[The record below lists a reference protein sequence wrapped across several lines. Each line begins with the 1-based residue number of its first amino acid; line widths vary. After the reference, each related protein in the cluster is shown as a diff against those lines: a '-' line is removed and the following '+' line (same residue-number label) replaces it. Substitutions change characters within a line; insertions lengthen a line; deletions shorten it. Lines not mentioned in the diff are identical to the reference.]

1 MTTVEILRAA
11 REQIVTK
18 GWWRGDF
25 DIAHRIA
32 QPGSSC
38 IANACMDASGSPIGE
53 DRRLLA
59 RLLGDEDGAIETIF
73 AWNDAP
79 ERTLDDVLALFDRG
93 IAAAEALE
101 QEFAVSPVTEAVAA

>member
-25 DIAHRIA
+25 DIA

-38 IANACMDASGSPIGE
+38 IANACMDASGEPIGE

-59 RLLGDEDGAIETIF
+59 RLLGDKDEAIETIF

-101 QEFAVSPVTEAVAA
+101 QEHAVSPVTEAVAA